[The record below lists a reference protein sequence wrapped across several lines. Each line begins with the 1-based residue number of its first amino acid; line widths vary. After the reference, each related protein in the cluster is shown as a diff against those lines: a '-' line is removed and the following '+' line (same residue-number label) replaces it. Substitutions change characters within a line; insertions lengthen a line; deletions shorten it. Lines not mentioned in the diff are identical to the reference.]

1 MATKTPNIFRSTF
14 GWLNNSLSI
23 RYTIPV
29 IIVTPLLA
37 AIGAIGW
44 LTFQGGQQEIDKLI
58 YQVSEKSTAAIEL
71 NVDNYLDS
79 HKAFLDMQLAAVQS
93 GNLNLNDFPKLEVY
107 FWNQLRKQAE
117 QSNSVYKVFIGTEQ
131 GEFLGVER
139 EENIYVV
146 KIKDEYTKGKRE
158 FYQFNS
164 QGKRDKF
171 IKTDDYDPRS
181 RLWYKEAQK
190 TGKITWTGIYKP
202 FNIYGVP
209 SVPGVG
215 LAIPIFEQ
223 KTGNLQAVLATDV
236 TLNKISDFMGSLAIS
251 PTGTAFIIDRSG
263 NILASSSAQNNGQMN
278 SQEEPKLN
286 VAVSSDPLIKATG
299 EYILNKF
306 TAFDQIQGHES
317 LKFSIKGEQQFVQ
330 ITPLKKQDR
339 PDWLL
344 VVVIPKADFMQH
356 IYAYTKHTIIVG
368 ILVTVLAIM
377 LALVTVRWIINPIK
391 YLYQAAQDI
400 QSEKFEPE
408 TLETVAQRGD
418 EFGKLAK
425 VFLVMAQVIYSR
437 EQNWKQMMQ
446 QLKTEN
452 SQSKQINSSI
462 ATKEQAIY
470 LEQLLKK
477 AQRVRQE
484 AAQLMESDSWLNSPT
499 FSDRDRQ
506 NKG

>member
-1 MATKTPNIFRSTF
+1 
-14 GWLNNSLSI
+14 
-23 RYTIPV
+23 
-29 IIVTPLLA
+29 
-37 AIGAIGW
+37 
-44 LTFQGGQQEIDKLI
+44 
-58 YQVSEKSTAAIEL
+58 
-71 NVDNYLDS
+71 
-79 HKAFLDMQLAAVQS
+79 
-93 GNLNLNDFPKLEVY
+93 
-107 FWNQLRKQAE
+107 
-117 QSNSVYKVFIGTEQ
+117 
-131 GEFLGVER
+131 
-139 EENIYVV
+139 
-146 KIKDEYTKGKRE
+146 
-158 FYQFNS
+158 
-164 QGKRDKF
+164 
-171 IKTDDYDPRS
+171 
-181 RLWYKEAQK
+181 
-190 TGKITWTGIYKP
+190 
-202 FNIYGVP
+202 
-209 SVPGVG
+209 
-215 LAIPIFEQ
+215 
-223 KTGNLQAVLATDV
+223 
-236 TLNKISDFMGSLAIS
+236 
-251 PTGTAFIIDRSG
+251 
-263 NILASSSAQNNGQMN
+263 
-278 SQEEPKLN
+278 
-286 VAVSSDPLIKATG
+286 
-299 EYILNKF
+299 
-306 TAFDQIQGHES
+306 
-317 LKFSIKGEQQFVQ
+317 
-330 ITPLKKQDR
+330 
-339 PDWLL
+339 
-344 VVVIPKADFMQH
+344 MQH